1 MDRPPVRLT
10 KSDKAVAPWEVLVKV
25 VGEVV
30 ETGVIAVGEVVV
42 AGVIEVVDQVVVV
55 GEVMEVVGVTLN
67 RVQDPMR
74 L

>member
-1 MDRPPVRLT
+1 M
-10 KSDKAVAPWEVLVKV
+10 LVKV

-42 AGVIEVVDQVVVV
+42 ARVIEVVDQVVVV
-55 GEVMEVVGVTLN
+55 GEVMEVVGVTLIK
-67 RVQDPMR
+67 VQGLKR